1 MNFKKELKQ
10 VTITDEDRKNLSAE
24 DLRILE
30 AGLKELQERELPE
43 ATFANPEKFD
53 ATGMQK
59 VGGKP
64 VDWNPKK
71 PPQK

>member
-1 MNFKKELKQ
+1 MNFKKEIKQ

-30 AGLKELQERELPE
+30 AGIRELQEREFPG

-53 ATGMQK
+53 AKGMQK
-59 VGGKP
+59 VDGKP
-64 VDWNPKK
+64 INWNPKK
-71 PPQK
+71 PPKK